1 MYRRGAFRA
10 LLGGMGAW
18 ALAACGFELRVEP
31 TLPFSRIAL
40 AGFAPR
46 SPLAEEI
53 RKALARSVQVTIAP
67 ANADVVLQALND
79 AREKNVVASTAAGQV
94 REVQL
99 RVKLEFQLLSPGGRV
114 LIPATELLLSRDM
127 SYSETIALAKEQ
139 EETQLY
145 NSMQSDIVG
154 QLMRRLARV
163 KGV

>member
-1 MYRRGAFRA
+1 MRRRSLWQSLPAGIA
-10 LLGGMGAW
+10 GW

-31 TLPFSRIAL
+31 TLPFGRIAL

-53 RKALARSVQVTIAP
+53 RKALARSVQVTVAP

-79 AREKNVVASTAAGQV
+79 AREKSVVASTAAGQV

-127 SYSETIALAKEQ
+127 SFSETIALAKEQ

-145 NSMQSDIVG
+145 SSMQSDIVA

>member
-1 MYRRGAFRA
+1 
-10 LLGGMGAW
+10 
-18 ALAACGFELRVEP
+18 
-31 TLPFSRIAL
+31 
-40 AGFAPR
+40 
-46 SPLAEEI
+46 
-53 RKALARSVQVTIAP
+53 
-67 ANADVVLQALND
+67 
-79 AREKNVVASTAAGQV
+79 V

-99 RVKLEFQLLSPGGRV
+99 RVKLEFQLRSPGGRV

-145 NSMQSDIVG
+145 NSMQSDIVA